1 VTLGTPISDG
11 IISVALLSIVN
22 LTVRYGRLAAV
33 RDINM
38 KVGDGEAVCIVGPN
52 GAGKSSTM
60 LAISGSVPAW
70 NGDVEFDG
78 RSILGC
84 DPEAICRMG
93 LSMVPEGRG
102 IFAALTIRENLLIG
116 TFWRKDKRAV
126 KSDIAEII
134 AQFPFMAER
143 MQTPAGR
150 LSGGEQQQLAIA
162 RALLCR
168 PRLLLLDEPS
178 LGLAPLMVAHVYAIL
193 TKLKSAGM
201 TLLIVEQ
208 SLSRARSFADRICV
222 MRDGVV
228 QAEGSG
234 CDEADALR
242 LADAYFGF
250 DENNGKKTTGE

>member
-1 VTLGTPISDG
+1 M
-11 IISVALLSIVN
+11 ALLSLVD
-22 LTVRYGRLAAV
+22 LTVHYGRLAAV
-33 RDINM
+33 RGINIE
-38 KVGDGEAVCIVGPN
+38 VGEGEAVSIVGPN

-60 LAISGSVPAW
+60 LATSGSLLVRK
-70 NGDVEFDG
+70 GDIRFEG
-78 RSILGC
+78 RSIVGH

-102 IFAALTIRENLLIG
+102 IFGALTVRENLMIG

-126 KSDIAEII
+126 KADFDEIG
-134 AQFPFMAER
+134 ARFPFMRER

-168 PRLLLLDEPS
+168 PRVLLLDEPS
-178 LGLAPLMVAHVYAIL
+178 LGLAPLMVARVYEVLA
-193 TKLKSAGM
+193 KLKGDGM

-208 SLSRARSFADRICV
+208 SLNRARAFADRICV
-222 MRDGVV
+222 MRDGVI

-234 CDEADALR
+234 REEADVER
-242 LADAYFGF
+242 LTDAYFGF
-250 DENNGKKTTGE
+250 GETNGKTATGE